1 MTCCLIVI
9 HFFVTC
15 SMSFIF
21 IHSCVQ
27 FLFLLSI
34 RVLDSCCRNTITLQ
48 NESQLNSLLRKNRWG
63 IRYTA
68 KPSTPRIIKCL
79 LNYTSLFIYK
89 RYYWQIYNKNTIKT
103 PKNSLLIH
111 NMFDKFQRTFHI
123 QMMSDIRYD
132 IDTGFDSGPD
142 MQLLQWLTCNRFVR
156 AHPIVGPVQHL
167 DTM

>member
-15 SMSFIF
+15 SMSFLF
-21 IHSCVQ
+21 IHLSNFFSCWIFE
-27 FLFLLSI
+27 FLIHVVVTLLHFKTNLSLI
-34 RVLDSCCRNTITLQ
+34 HCCEKTDR
-48 NESQLNSLLRKNRWG
+48 EY
-63 IRYTA
+63 RYTA
-68 KPSTPRIIKCL
+68 KPCTARIIKCL
-79 LNYTSLFIYK
+79 LNSTSLFIYK
-89 RYYWQIYNKNTIKT
+89 CRYWQIYNKYTVNP